1 MDGAMELDPVLLSRL
16 QFAWVIAWH
25 ILMPAFTVGLA
36 SFIAVLEG
44 MRLFTGRE
52 IYQRVSMFW
61 IKIFSVSFGMGV
73 VSGVIMPFQFGTN
86 WSRFSDATADII
98 GPLLAYEGLTA
109 FFLEAAFLGVLLFGR
124 KLVPPWAH
132 FIAAVMVALGTLFSS
147 FWILAANSWMQ
158 TPAGFDLVDGRFVP
172 RDWIEIIFNPSFP
185 YRLGHTVVGFYVTTG
200 FTVLGVAAWLLRSG
214 RFYSEARI
222 MLSMTLWLLSVLVP
236 LQVLLGDEHGL
247 NTREHQ
253 PAKLAAI
260 EARWETAQQVP
271 LTLFAI
277 PDESTESNRFAI
289 DVPYLGSLILTHSL
303 DGEVKGLKDFPVVDR
318 PPVAIPFFAFRIMV
332 GIGLLMLAMVVAS
345 WWLRWRDKLYDSKW
359 YLRACLV
366 MGPLGFVAVLA
377 GWTTTEVGRQPWTV
391 YGLMR
396 TADSVA
402 PSLTGGDV
410 LVSLLGYMAVY
421 LIIFPAGIMVMLR
434 MIRKGPMAGP
444 EADSPIESGRPASP
458 TLIQVSPERE
468 TS

>member
-1 MDGAMELDPVLLSRL
+1 MELDPVFLSRL

-52 IYQRVSMFW
+52 IYLRVSMFW

-132 FIAAVMVALGTLFSS
+132 FIAALMVALGTLFSS

-158 TPAGFDLVDGRFVP
+158 TPAGYELIDGRFVP

-200 FTVLGVAAWLLRSG
+200 FAVLGVAAWLLRSG
-214 RFYSEARI
+214 RFYSEAKI
-222 MLSMTLWLLSVLVP
+222 MLSMTLWLLTVLVP
-236 LQVLLGDEHGL
+236 LQILLGDEHGL

-260 EARWETAQQVP
+260 EARWETARQVP

-277 PDESTESNRFAI
+277 PDESAETNRFAV

-303 DGEVKGLKDFPVVDR
+303 DGEVKGLKDFPVQDR
-318 PPVAIPFFAFRIMV
+318 PPVAIPFFAFRVMV
-332 GIGLLMLAMVVAS
+332 GIGVLMLAMVVAS
-345 WWLRWRDKLYDSKW
+345 WWLRWRDTLYDNAW
-359 YLRACLV
+359 YLRACLF
-366 MGPLGFVAVLA
+366 MGPLGFIAVLA
-377 GWTTTEVGRQPWTV
+377 GWITAEVGRQPWTV

-396 TADSVA
+396 TADSVP
-402 PSLTGGDV
+402 PSLTGSDV
-410 LVSLLGYMAVY
+410 LISLLGYMAVY
-421 LIIFPAGIMVMLR
+421 LIIFPAGILVMARMV
-434 MIRKGPMAGP
+434 RKGPVGP

-458 TLIQVSPERE
+458 TRIQLHSEE
-468 TS
+468 EAS

>member
-1 MDGAMELDPVLLSRL
+1 MELDPVFLSRL

-44 MRLFTGRE
+44 MCLFTGRE
-52 IYQRVSMFW
+52 VYQRVSMFW

-86 WSRFSDATADII
+86 WSRFSDATADIL

-132 FIAAVMVALGTLFSS
+132 FVAALMVALGTLFSS

-185 YRLGHTVVGFYVTTG
+185 YRLGHTVVGFYVTTA
-200 FTVLGVAAWLLRSG
+200 FVVVGVAAWLLLKR
-214 RFYSEARI
+214 RFHAEARI
-222 MLSMTLWLLSVLVP
+222 MLSMTLWLLTVLVP
-236 LQVLLGDEHGL
+236 LQILLGDEHGL

-260 EARWETAQQVP
+260 EARWETARQVP

-303 DGEVKGLKDFPVVDR
+303 DGEVKGLKDFPAADR

-332 GIGLLMLAMVVAS
+332 GIGLLMLAMVALS
-345 WWLRWRDKLYDSKW
+345 WWLRLRDRLYDSDW

-366 MGPLGFVAVLA
+366 MGPLGFIAVIA

-396 TADSVA
+396 TADSVP

-410 LVSLLGYMAVY
+410 LISLLGYMAVY
-421 LIIFPAGIMVMLR
+421 LIIFPAGITVMLR
-434 MIRKGPMAGP
+434 MIRKGPAPGP
-444 EADSPIESGRPASP
+444 EADSPIESGRPANP
-458 TLIQVSPERE
+458 TLIQVHPEGG
-468 TS
+468 SS